1 MYNSLSPVSDGSSLL
16 ILLYNQQISILC
28 TWVKWWFSL
37 ASKNIVTPLQ
47 YNDWLTN
54 RQVVKVEPMSIILDW
69 EKEGLSLSYFKL

>member
-1 MYNSLSPVSDGSSLL
+1 MVALYLSYCITNKFLYSVHGWSDDSVWLVR
-16 ILLYNQQISILC
+16 ILH
-28 TWVKWWFSL
+28 
-37 ASKNIVTPLQ
+37 PLQ